1 MLERRFCN
9 WIVEHCCGS
18 KETTAFRCRRL
29 DSRGTY
35 KFSFVQAYRILY
47 FFHLQSVACREAKS
61 TWLDFWG
68 IFHSRTIFAIATQSS
83 QHFTFLLPCVCFL
96 ASSWNNVFSWFFS
109 FEIHVRNNAQFASN
123 CLISGCWLFY
133 FVVLYLRVV
142 VVRMKFRRPWVIQG
156 NHILFSLFQ
165 PSP

>member
-1 MLERRFCN
+1 MFMLERRFCN

-18 KETTAFRCRRL
+18 METTAFRCRRL
-29 DSRGTY
+29 DFEGRINSVLFRLD
-35 KFSFVQAYRILY
+35 RILY

-96 ASSWNNVFSWFFS
+96 ASSWNNCVFMIFFVWNTCSKQRPVS
-109 FEIHVRNNAQFASN
+109 FKLFNFRLLTFLFRCIVPSCSRRSN
-123 CLISGCWLFY
+123 Q
-133 FVVLYLRVV
+133 V
-142 VVRMKFRRPWVIQG
+142 
-156 NHILFSLFQ
+156 
-165 PSP
+165 